1 MSYNIATIRANLK
14 TLLQTVTEIDD
25 ANIYDYAEPNISGYP
40 AIVFDIAEQDDEWK
54 TNKDVLRTILFRV
67 YILAEVGIAGLDDA
81 KGILDGAT
89 KAVVEA
95 LESAANQTLSGAVD
109 WMMPTTG
116 PRSQIQGP
124 SGNLLSQQLDVR
136 VKAMASIV

>member
-14 TLLQTVTEIDD
+14 TLLGTVTEIQ
-25 ANIYDYAEPNISGYP
+25 NVYDYAEPEIAGYP

-54 TNKDVLRTILFRV
+54 TSQDVLRTITFRV
-67 YILAEVGIAGLDDA
+67 WILTELTVAGLETA
-81 KGILDGAT
+81 KDILDAAT
-89 KAVVEA
+89 KTVVEA
-95 LESAANQTLSGAVD
+95 LEDADNQTLSGAVD
-109 WMMPTTG
+109 WIVPTTG

-136 VKAMASIV
+136 VKALSSIL